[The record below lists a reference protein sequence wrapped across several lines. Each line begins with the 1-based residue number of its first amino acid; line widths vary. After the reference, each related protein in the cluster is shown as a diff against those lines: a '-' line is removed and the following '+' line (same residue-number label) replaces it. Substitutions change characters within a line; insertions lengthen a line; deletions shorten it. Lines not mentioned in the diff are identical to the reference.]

1 MLTAP
6 PSIELTAA
14 EEQRAARLHAASL
27 VIDGSSVVNPE
38 PGHVERFRAGGVT
51 ATNHTVTHPSSG
63 TVDALR
69 EINTARRW
77 IAANSADVVL
87 ATAVDDIHVAKST
100 DREAIIFGPQNT
112 DFLNAELD
120 LLGTFYDLGVR
131 VMQLTYQRQNAVGS
145 GCGERRDAGLSTFGR
160 ELVAEMDSMGIVVD
174 LSHCGAVTAA
184 DAIATSR
191 NPVIFSHAH
200 PAAIAPHIRA
210 KDDDLLRA
218 LAAGGGVIGIT
229 ALSAFL
235 YDPDKPKE
243 RPGLPSFVR
252 HLRYLIDLIGI
263 DHVSIG
269 LDFDE
274 TITYEKW
281 EADHRRW
288 PELQPGWS
296 FEERRCRD
304 LTSAAEARNVTRA
317 LVADGFTDEEI
328 QKVLGLNLLRVFGQV
343 WRGGSS
349 TEGKGSDR

>member
-6 PSIELTAA
+6 STIQLSD
-14 EEQRAARLHAASL
+14 EQEQHASRLHAASL
-27 VIDGSSVVNPE
+27 VIDGSSVVNNE
-38 PGHVERFRAGGVT
+38 PGHIERFRAGGVT
-51 ATNHTVTHPSSG
+51 ATNHTVTNPASG

-69 EINTARRW
+69 EINTYRRW
-77 IAANSADVVL
+77 IDANRENVLLASTVADIR
-87 ATAVDDIHVAKST
+87 TAKET
-100 DREAIIFGPQNT
+100 GREAIIFGPQNT
-112 DFLNAELD
+112 DFLGTDLN
-120 LLGTFYDLGVR
+120 LLGTFYDVGVR

-160 ELVAEMDSMGIVVD
+160 ELVAEMDAMGIVVD

-243 RPGLPSFVR
+243 RPGLPSFVK

-281 EADHRRW
+281 EADHKRW

-304 LTSAAEARNVTRA
+304 LTSAAEAGNVTRA
-317 LVADGFTDEEI
+317 LVADGFTDDEI
-328 QKVLGLNLLRVFGQV
+328 QKILGLNLLRVFEQV
-343 WRGGSS
+343 WQGGTS
-349 TEGKGSDR
+349 TQGKGIDQ

>member
-1 MLTAP
+1 MLATR
-6 PSIELTAA
+6 PSLDLSEDQ
-14 EEQRAARLHAASL
+14 EQHAADLHQRSL

-38 PGHVERFRAGGVT
+38 PGHIDRFRAGGVT
-51 ATNHTVTHPSSG
+51 ATNHTVTHPAAN
-63 TVDALR
+63 TVEALH
-69 EINTARRW
+69 EINTYRRW
-77 IAANSADVVL
+77 IDANHNDVLL
-87 ATAVDDIHVAKST
+87 ATSVADIHDAKAS

-112 DFLNAELD
+112 DMLGGDLT

-131 VMQLTYQRQNAVGS
+131 VMQLTYQRQNFVGS

-160 ELVAEMDSMGIVVD
+160 ELIAEMDGLGIVID

-184 DAIATSR
+184 DAIALSK

-210 KDDDLLRA
+210 KADDLLRE
-218 LAAGGGVIGIT
+218 LAAHGGVIGIT

-235 YDPDKPKE
+235 YDPDEPKQ
-243 RPGLPSFVR
+243 RPGLTNFVR

-281 EADHRRW
+281 EADHKRW

-304 LTSAAEARNVTRA
+304 LTSASDVRNVTRA
-317 LVADGFTDEEI
+317 LVADGFSDEEI
-328 QKVLGLNLLRVFGQV
+328 QKVLGLNLLRVFEQV
-343 WRGGSS
+343 WGGGSQ
-349 TEGKGSDR
+349 TQGQEA